1 MPTRAPTHRPK
12 HAVAARKAT
21 AAAHDRFRGSAASRG
36 YDSRWEKVRQMK
48 VALDPLCE
56 DCFSH
61 GYTQPASEVHHIVS
75 IKEDATLRLELTNLM
90 SLCHKC
96 HRRIEAS
103 A

>member
-56 DCFSH
+56 DCWKH
-61 GYTQPASEVHHIVS
+61 GVVEAVAEVHHIQS
-75 IKEDATLRLELTNLM
+75 IKERPDLRLDLHNLM
-90 SLCHKC
+90 SLCTRCHK
-96 HRRIEAS
+96 RVENA
-103 A
+103 